1 MGEGQKLLIVF
12 PEIHPFWGVQAS
24 LLNNAASGTGVEV
37 VSGLLREDGEGRGTY
52 WWRRAGKTWES
63 FPCRVPSLQPGRDT
77 LLGKSFI

>member
-12 PEIHPFWGVQAS
+12 SGNSSILGSPGVP
-24 LLNNAASGTGVEV
+24 NNAASGTGVEV

-52 WWRRAGKTWES
+52 WWRRVGKTWES
-63 FPCRVPSLQPGRDT
+63 FPCRVPSLQPGRDK